1 MKAMKGCVG
10 GKSGKKI
17 KKKKKSKGD
26 KGKVDSPPAMKAMK
40 KSVPAKDEKKTHKK
54 KDGKKT
60 HKKKDKKT
68 KGGKGTAP
76 EWGDLLLWPAGGPVS
91 NGAFTSAPLSSNCTI
106 TSVRPSKLA
115 RIKAVLPS

>member
-1 MKAMKGCVG
+1 MIRIKKLLIIKKSILNITD

-17 KKKKKSKGD
+17 EKKKKSNGD

-60 HKKKDKKT
+60 QKKK
-68 KGGKGTAP
+68 
-76 EWGDLLLWPAGGPVS
+76 EYNHNIS
-91 NGAFTSAPLSSNCTI
+91 
-106 TSVRPSKLA
+106 R
-115 RIKAVLPS
+115 